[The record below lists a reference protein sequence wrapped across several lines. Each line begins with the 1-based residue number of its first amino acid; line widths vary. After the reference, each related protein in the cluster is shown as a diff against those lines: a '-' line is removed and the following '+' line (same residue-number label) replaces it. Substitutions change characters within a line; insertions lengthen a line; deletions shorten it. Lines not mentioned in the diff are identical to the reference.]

1 MAYIADAPRYGFS
14 FTATS
19 ATGTNR
25 TKSVN
30 NVNVAMGGASEGCT
44 PDQVGAFVRLIGQS
58 IVGGTV
64 DADKIFINAQY
75 PVIPEP

>member
-1 MAYIADAPRYGFS
+1 MAYTADAPRYGFS

-25 TKSVN
+25 TKSLN
-30 NVNVAMGGASEGCT
+30 NINIAWGDSTEGYT
-44 PDQVGAFVRLIGQS
+44 PDQVGAFVHLVAQS

-64 DADKIFINAQY
+64 DADKVFINAQY
-75 PVIPEP
+75 PVIPET

>member
-19 ATGTNR
+19 AVGTNR
-25 TKSVN
+25 TKTIN
-30 NVNVAMGGASEGCT
+30 NVNVAMGGASDGYT
-44 PDQVGAFVRLIGQS
+44 PDQVGAFAYLVGQS

-64 DADKIFINAQY
+64 DANKVFINAQY
-75 PVIPEP
+75 PVIPET

>member
-19 ATGTNR
+19 AAGTNR

-44 PDQVGAFVRLIGQS
+44 PDQVGAFVHLIGQS

-64 DADKIFINAQY
+64 DADKVFINAQY
-75 PVIPEP
+75 PVIPQT